1 MADNATKQDIRFAT
15 FNTSLNR
22 DTAGKLITDLS
33 TPDNEQAQAVAEI
46 IQRTNPDVLLLNEF
60 DYDRNGEAISNFK
73 NNYLEVSQ
81 NGIDAVD
88 YPYVYLAPSNTG
100 IASGFDL
107 NNDGT
112 VGTTEGT
119 FDLANDAFGFGTFP
133 GQYGMV
139 LLSKYPIVEDEVR
152 TFQNFLWKDMPNGF
166 LTNDSSS
173 EKLDDF
179 YSSEEIDILRLSSK
193 SHWDIPV
200 NVNGEIIH
208 VLASHPTPPVF
219 DGEEDR
225 NGKRNHDEIRFW
237 ADYITPGEG
246 DYIYDDNDNKGGLN
260 SNAKFV
266 IMGDQNADPND
277 GDSRDNAILQL
288 LDNPQINTNVTPSS
302 EGGVDAANRQGGVN
316 ENHTGNPAF
325 DTADFNDET
334 SGNLRVDYVLPSEN
348 LKIEDA
354 GVFWTTDEDPLFNL
368 TGDFPFPSSDHRLVY
383 TDIDLSTVDMTNQ
396 NRKTV
401 TNVSFL
407 GETSFQTGLDF
418 NGTEVGGLSGIAYDP
433 SKNVYYSLS
442 DDRSTI
448 NPARFY
454 TLDINL
460 SDGKLDS
467 GDITFNGVTTLQDA
481 SGNPFAEGS
490 LDPEGIALT
499 QEGNLYISS
508 EGDANNSI
516 NPFVNQFSLQGR
528 QLSELPIPEKFNIGN
543 NSGIRNNAAF
553 ESLTIT
559 PNQRYLYTATENA
572 LIQDGAAADVG
583 QESLSRIIKYDLT
596 TGQPVG
602 EFVYQVGEVAEAPD
616 SDDAFRTNGLV
627 ELLATDN
634 NGTLL
639 ALERSFTAGKGNT
652 VKLYEVQTQGALD
665 VSSQN
670 NLINELDEAENVP
683 FEIDPAVQKRL
694 LVDFADLGIA
704 PDNLEGLALGPQLED
719 GNQSLIV
726 VSDNNFS
733 PTQTTQFIG
742 LGLDFKTTPA
752 VLPKLETPGVV
763 NVEGVENAIAGDADD
778 PAIWVNPNDS
788 GESIVIGT
796 LKDGGLA
803 TFNLQGET
811 QQIISPAEFGEQ
823 RYNNVDIIYN
833 FPLASMM
840 VGAESKVDLAIAS
853 DRANDTL
860 AIFTISENGELEKL
874 STPQLD
880 NPDFSIFGEDDTE
893 ATAYGLAT
901 YTSPDNG
908 KSYVFVTQAD
918 GNKVAQLELTSKL
931 GPADEQLIEA
941 EVVRTLELPIPE
953 GGEAEDGQAEGIVVD
968 QELGFLYVAMEDGA
982 GILKFSA
989 APEASSEFT
998 VVQPSQEQ
1006 ADLQKVPFTDFITFG
1021 DSLADVGN
1029 LFAATQ
1035 LISPTPPSPPYDDGR
1050 FSNGEL
1056 VPEIIAKQLGFSAS
1070 TPSLAGGNNYAF
1082 GTAESGSGFSD
1093 EGFPNV
1099 GEQISAYLLVDE
1111 PTATDVFFI
1120 TAGSNNF
1127 FPDMNAET
1135 TAENIDTPQS
1145 ALQGLTENITTLA
1158 QAGAENFII
1167 PNLLALGTVPFAK
1180 AAGINDA
1187 LNTASTEFNTLF
1199 DPKLDELEDQLGINI
1214 IELDVAGEIAKI
1226 RANPSEFGLT
1236 NVDDPALNTTTGAV
1250 VPNPDEYFWWDEFHP
1265 TAAAYSLIARGLADE
1280 IPETQ
1285 FAATNVSPLVPDI
1298 EGLSIYYSDDGTGYL
1313 IANSQGDS
1321 SYAVFSREG
1330 TNEYLGSF
1338 VVGDNNGIDQVNE
1351 SDGLDIVN
1359 VGLGSEFPNGLLVLQ
1374 DGANDPQFVVEDE
1387 EELENASTNFKFVDW
1402 KEVAQ
1407 AFDNPLTID
1416 TQSYNPRN
1424 PQAQSLVNGIASGDT
1439 TQKSTVLWARSTF
1452 PGEVT
1457 FEYSTDSE
1465 FNSVIATVTANVDN
1479 INVPVKVE
1487 IEDLTPGTEYY
1498 YRVTDAAG
1506 DRAVGE
1512 FETAAEVGTRNGLRF
1527 GVSGDWRGELAPYP
1541 VISNV
1546 PDRDLAFFVEHGD
1559 TIYADDAS
1567 PAVLNEDGT
1576 PKQQAE
1582 TIEEYR
1588 AKHNEVYSNRF
1599 GKNTWADLRSS
1610 TSILATIDDHE
1621 VTNDFAGG
1629 ADASTD
1635 DRFAETSGLINDTQ
1649 LYETG
1654 LQAFQEYNPLR
1665 DDFYGDVGDELF
1677 DGERKLYRYNTYG
1690 SDAATFTVDTRS
1702 FRDEELEASDFT
1714 DPADVARV
1722 LNESLT
1728 LDRTLLGEVQL
1739 SELKQDLL
1747 KAQADGIT
1755 WKFINIPEPIQNI
1768 FPGVNVDAYEGYGKE
1783 RTELLKFIES
1793 SNIDNVVFIAADV
1806 HTTFVNNL
1814 TYQEEP
1820 SGEQIATDI
1829 FEITTGAVA
1838 YERPTGEFLAD
1849 LFLAQNPQ
1857 QKAFY
1862 DSLPVAPDTDSDIN
1876 DKDDFVKKA
1885 IDDNLLTPL
1894 GFDPLGLDNNLP
1906 QAEGL
1911 IDATLLEGDYFVGH
1925 SYAWSEFDIDKET
1938 QALTVTTYGIDSYTE
1953 AELLANPD
1961 EIANLTPQV
1970 VSKFVVNPQEVVDSP
1985 ELPPQTINFIDTS
1998 NKDANG
2004 NEIELIDLTAFAG
2017 RTVTASFEINREAD
2031 YDNNVYFYK
2040 VDNANGEIGSLAPDA
2055 SGYLQAALNNVINL
2069 SQALTTDDEQTTT
2082 GMLEITG
2089 GDILGIAIVAD
2100 GTLVEAQNSLD
2111 RVEGVYFSYIGANTD
2126 SGDFDHIIFE
2136 DGMFKFEDLA
2146 NGGDKDFNDIEIKME
2161 FSA

>member
-1 MADNATKQDIRFAT
+1 MVDSQNKQDIRFAT
-15 FNTSLNR
+15 FNASLNR
-22 DTAGKLITDLS
+22 DSAGELITDLS
-33 TPDNEQAQAVAEI
+33 TPDNEQAKAVAEI

-60 DYDRNGEAISNFK
+60 DYDENENAITNFK
-73 NNYLEVSQ
+73 KNYLEVSQ
-81 NGIDAVD
+81 NGVDAVD
-88 YPYVYLAPSNTG
+88 YPFVYLAPSNTG

-112 VGTTEGT
+112 VG
-119 FDLANDAFGFGTFP
+119 DANDAFGFGTFP

-139 LLSKYPIVEDEVR
+139 LLSKYPIVSDQVR

-166 LTNDSSS
+166 LSNDSTN
-173 EKLDDF
+173 EKLSDF
-179 YSSEEIDILRLSSK
+179 YSSEEIDVLRLSSK

-200 NVNGEIIH
+200 NVNGEIVH

-266 IMGDQNADPND
+266 IMGDKNADPND
-277 GDSRDNAILQL
+277 GDSKDNAILQL
-288 LDNPQINTNVTPSS
+288 LDNPQINTSVTPSS
-302 EGGVDAANRQGGVN
+302 EGGTDAANRQGGVN
-316 ENHTGNPAF
+316 QNHTGNPAF

-334 SGNLRVDYVLPSEN
+334 SGNLRVDYVLPSQN
-348 LKIEDA
+348 LTIEDA
-354 GVFWTTDEDPLFNL
+354 GVFWTTNQDPLFNL
-368 TGDFPFPSSDHRLVY
+368 IGDFPFPSSDHRLVY
-383 TDIDLSTVDMTNQ
+383 TDIDLSSIDIANQ
-396 NRKTV
+396 NRKSV

-418 NGTEVGGLSGIAYDP
+418 NGTEVGGLSGIAYHP
-433 SKNVYYSLS
+433 SKNLYYALS
-442 DDRSTI
+442 DDRSS
-448 NPARFY
+448 NARFY
-454 TLDINL
+454 SLDINL

-481 SGNPFAEGS
+481 SGNAFADGS
-490 LDPEGIALT
+490 LDPEGIVLT
-499 QEGNLYISS
+499 DSGNLFISS
-508 EGDANNSI
+508 EGDANQLI
-516 NPFVNQFSLQGR
+516 NPFVNQFSLQGK
-528 QLSELPIPEKFNIGN
+528 QLSELPIPIKFLPTEDKT
-543 NSGIRNNAAF
+543 SGIRNNAAF

-572 LIQDGAAADVG
+572 LYQDGAAADVN

-602 EFVYQVGEVAEAPD
+602 EFVYEVGEVAVAPD
-616 SDDAFRTNGLV
+616 SNDDFRTNGLV

-639 ALERSFTAGKGNT
+639 SLERSFTAGKGNT
-652 VKLYEVQTQGALD
+652 IKLYEVQTQGALD

-670 NLINELDEAENVP
+670 DLFNEAENQA
-683 FEIDPAVQKRL
+683 FEIDPAVDKRL
-694 LVDFADLGIA
+694 LVDFADLGIT
-704 PDNLEGLALGPQLED
+704 PDNLEGLALGPQLEN
-719 GNQSLIV
+719 GSQSLIV

-733 PTQTTQFIG
+733 DTQATQFIA

-752 VLPKLETPGVV
+752 VLPTVETPYTIDDEEAP
-763 NVEGVENAIAGDADD
+763 EGVLAGDSDD
-778 PAIWVNPNDS
+778 PAIWINPKNS

-811 QQIISPAEFGEQ
+811 QQIISAPNFGEQ
-823 RYNNVDIIYN
+823 PLFGENLKPKEFGDSRFNNVDLIYN
-833 FPLASMM
+833 FPLASMII
-840 VGAESKVDLAIAS
+840 GAESKVDLAIAS
-853 DRANDTL
+853 DRANDSL
-860 AIFTISENGELEKL
+860 AIFSISESGQLQKFR
-874 STPQLD
+874 TPQLD
-880 NPDFSIFGEDDTE
+880 NPDFSIFGVDDSE

-901 YTSPDNG
+901 YTSPVSG

-941 EVVRTLELPIPE
+941 EVVRTLELPIPT
-953 GGEAEDGQAEGIVVD
+953 GDAEDSQSEGIVVD
-968 QELGFLYVAMEDGA
+968 QELGFLYVALEDEV
-982 GILKFSA
+982 GIVKFSA
-989 APEASSEFT
+989 EPDGGSDFT
-998 VVQPSQEQ
+998 VVQAVD
-1006 ADLQKVPFTDFITFG
+1006 AD
-1021 DSLADVGN
+1021 
-1029 LFAATQ
+1029 
-1035 LISPTPPSPPYDDGR
+1035 
-1050 FSNGEL
+1050 
-1056 VPEIIAKQLGFSAS
+1056 
-1070 TPSLAGGNNYAF
+1070 
-1082 GTAESGSGFSD
+1082 
-1093 EGFPNV
+1093 
-1099 GEQISAYLLVDE
+1099 YLE
-1111 PTATDVFFI
+1111 
-1120 TAGSNNF
+1120 
-1127 FPDMNAET
+1127 
-1135 TAENIDTPQS
+1135 
-1145 ALQGLTENITTLA
+1145 
-1158 QAGAENFII
+1158 
-1167 PNLLALGTVPFAK
+1167 
-1180 AAGINDA
+1180 
-1187 LNTASTEFNTLF
+1187 
-1199 DPKLDELEDQLGINI
+1199 
-1214 IELDVAGEIAKI
+1214 
-1226 RANPSEFGLT
+1226 
-1236 NVDDPALNTTTGAV
+1236 
-1250 VPNPDEYFWWDEFHP
+1250 
-1265 TAAAYSLIARGLADE
+1265 
-1280 IPETQ
+1280 
-1285 FAATNVSPLVPDI
+1285 PDI
-1298 EGLSIYYSDDGTGYL
+1298 EGLSIYYGADGTGYL

-1330 TNEYLGSF
+1330 ANEYLGSF

-1351 SDGLDIVN
+1351 SDGLDIIN
-1359 VGLGSEFPNGLLVLQ
+1359 VPLGSEFPNGLLVVQ

-1387 EELENASTNFKFVDW
+1387 EELENASTNFKFV
-1402 KEVAQ
+1402 
-1407 AFDNPLTID
+1407 PLENLEILNLD
-1416 TQSYNPRN
+1416 TNSYNPRN
-1424 PQAQSLVNGIASGDT
+1424 PQPQSLVNGIASGDT
-1439 TQKSTVLWARSTF
+1439 TQNSTVLWARSTF
-1452 PGEVT
+1452 RGEVS
-1457 FEYSTDSE
+1457 FEYSTDAN
-1465 FNSVIATVTANVDN
+1465 FNSVIGTVTKNVDN
-1479 INVPVKVE
+1479 INVPVKVQ
-1487 IEDLTPGTEYY
+1487 IEGLTAGTEYY

-1506 DRAVGE
+1506 DRAFGE
-1512 FETAAEVGTRNGLRF
+1512 FETAAAAGTRNGLRF

-1541 VISNV
+1541 VISNA
-1546 PDRDLAFFVEHGD
+1546 PERNLAFFVEHGD

-1567 PAVLNEDGT
+1567 PAVLNADGT

-1588 AKHNEVYSNRF
+1588 AKHNEVYSSRF

-1677 DGERKLYRYNTYG
+1677 NEERKLYRYNTYG

-1702 FRDEELEASDFT
+1702 FRDQELVASDFT
-1714 DPADVARV
+1714 DPDDVARV

-1739 SELKQDLL
+1739 SELKQDLV

-1793 SNIDNVVFIAADV
+1793 NNIENVVFIAADV
-1806 HTTFVNNL
+1806 HTTFVNNI

-1820 SGEQIATDI
+1820 FGEQIATDI

-1925 SYAWSEFDIDKET
+1925 SYAWSEFDIDKDT

-1953 AELLANPD
+1953 AELLANPE
-1961 EIANLTPQV
+1961 EIANLTPKV
-1970 VSKFVVNPQEVVDSP
+1970 VSKFVVNPKEIIDIQ
-1985 ELPPQTINFIDTS
+1985 ELPPQTINPININ
-1998 NKDANG
+1998 NKDADG
-2004 NEIELIDLTAFAG
+2004 NEIELIDLTGYAG
-2017 RTVTASFEINREAD
+2017 KTVTASFEINREAD
-2031 YDNNVYFYK
+2031 YNNVYFYK
-2040 VDNANGEIGSLAPDA
+2040 VDNANGEIGSLAPNA
-2055 SGYLQAALNNVINL
+2055 SGYLQAALNNIVNTN
-2069 SQALTTDDEQTTT
+2069 QALTTADEQGAT
-2082 GMLEITG
+2082 GTLDILG

-2100 GTLVEAQNSLD
+2100 ETLEQAQSNINS
-2111 RVEGVYFSYIGANTD
+2111 VEGVYLSYMKANTD
-2126 SGDFDHIIFE
+2126 SRNFDHTIFE
-2136 DGMFKFEDLA
+2136 DNTFKFEDLV
-2146 NGGDKDFNDIEIKME
+2146 NGGDEDLNHIEIKME

>member
-1 MADNATKQDIRFAT
+1 MADNVIKQNVRFAT
-15 FNTSLNR
+15 FNVALNR
-22 DTAGKLITDLS
+22 DSAGKLITDLS
-33 TPDNEQAQAVAEI
+33 TPDNQQAKAVAEI
-46 IQRTNPDVLLLNEF
+46 IQRTNPDILLLNEF
-60 DYDRNGEAISNFK
+60 DYDADGEAISNFK

-81 NGIDAVD
+81 NGVNAVD

-139 LLSKYPIVEDEVR
+139 VLSKYPIVEDQVR

-166 LTNDSSS
+166 LTNDSSDN
-173 EKLDDF
+173 KLSDF
-179 YSSEEIDILRLSSK
+179 YSSDEIDVLRLSSK

-260 SNAKFV
+260 SNAKFI

-288 LDNPQINTNVTPSS
+288 LDNPLINTSVTPSS
-302 EGGVDAANRQGGVN
+302 QGGIDAANRQGGVN
-316 ENHTGNPAF
+316 ESHTGNPAF

-383 TDIDLSTVDMTNQ
+383 TGINLSSVDMTNQ
-396 NRKTV
+396 NRQTV
-401 TNVSFL
+401 TNVFFL

-418 NGTEVGGLSGIAYDP
+418 NGTEVGGLSGIAYDA
-433 SKNVYYSLS
+433 SKDVYYALS

-454 TLDINL
+454 TLDIDLTDSN
-460 SDGKLDS
+460 LDS

-481 SGNPFAEGS
+481 SGNAFPNGS

-508 EGDANNSI
+508 EGDANNFI

-528 QLSELPIPEKFNIGN
+528 QLSELPIPEKFNVAN

-596 TGQPVG
+596 TGQPVK
-602 EFVYQVGEVAEAPD
+602 EFVYEVGEVAEAPD
-616 SDDAFRTNGLV
+616 SEIDLRTNGLV

-683 FEIDPAVQKRL
+683 FEIDPAVEKRL

-733 PTQTTQFIG
+733 PIQTTQFIA
-742 LGLDFKTTPA
+742 LGLDFQTTPA
-752 VLPKLETPGVV
+752 VLPKLETPSIV

-778 PAIWVNPNDS
+778 PAIWVNPENPD
-788 GESIVIGT
+788 ESIVIGT

-803 TFNLQGET
+803 TFNLQGEVE
-811 QQIISPAEFGEQ
+811 QIIAPAEFGQQ

-833 FPLASMM
+833 FPLASMIM
-840 VGAESKVDLAIAS
+840 GAESKVDLAVVS
-853 DRANDTL
+853 DRENDTL
-860 AIFTISENGELEKL
+860 AIFSISENGQLEKL

-880 NPDFSIFGEDDTE
+880 NPDFSIFGVDDTE

-901 YTSPDNG
+901 YTSPDTG
-908 KSYVFVTQAD
+908 KNYVFVTQAD
-918 GNKVAQLELTSKL
+918 GNKVAQLELTSRL

-953 GGEAEDGQAEGIVVD
+953 DGEAEDGQAEGIVVD

-989 APEASSEFT
+989 APEAGSDFT
-998 VVQPSQEQ
+998 VVATSQEQ
-1006 ADLQKVPFTDFITFG
+1006 TDLQQVPFSNFIAFG
-1021 DSLADVGN
+1021 DSTTDVGN
-1029 LFAATQ
+1029 VFLATERAFP
-1035 LISPTPPSPPYDDGR
+1035 SSPPYFNGR
-1050 FSNGEL
+1050 FSNGPLIPEL
-1056 VPEIIAKQLGFSAS
+1056 LAEEIGLSAS
-1070 TPSLAGGNNYAF
+1070 TPFLAGGTNYAF
-1082 GTAESGSGFSD
+1082 GGAELGTGD
-1093 EGFPNV
+1093 DGGEPRI
-1099 GEQISAYLLVDE
+1099 GEQINLYLQTDA
-1111 PTATDVFFI
+1111 PTATDLFFI
-1120 TAGSNNF
+1120 SGGGNSIFPNLDLTPEELLNNI
-1127 FPDMNAET
+1127 PEEVDVLVE
-1135 TAENIDTPQS
+1135 E
-1145 ALQGLTENITTLA
+1145 LLGHITTLA
-1158 QAGAENFII
+1158 NAGAEHFVIANIV
-1167 PNLLALGTVPFAK
+1167 PLGTTPLITN
-1180 AAGINDA
+1180 AGISN
-1187 LNTASTEFNTLF
+1187 EFNTAVTEYNNLL
-1199 DPKLDELEDQLGINI
+1199 DPKLDDLENQLGINI
-1214 IELDVAGEIAKI
+1214 YELDVADEFTKLLENPSDFGFTDSTNLALEAFA
-1226 RANPSEFGLT
+1226 ANPQTDTSQFL
-1236 NVDDPALNTTTGAV
+1236 
-1250 VPNPDEYFWWDEFHP
+1250 WWDRVHP
-1265 TAAAYSLIARGLADE
+1265 TGTAYSILADALADD
-1280 IPETQ
+1280 IPQGTTQ

-1298 EGLSIYYSDDGTGYL
+1298 EGLSIYYGDDGTGYL

-1402 KEVAQ
+1402 QQVASS
-1407 AFDNPLTID
+1407 FENSLTID
-1416 TQSYNPRN
+1416 TDSYNPRN
-1424 PQAQSLVNGIASGDT
+1424 
-1439 TQKSTVLWARSTF
+1439 TQEITSQ
-1452 PGEVT
+1452 
-1457 FEYSTDSE
+1457 
-1465 FNSVIATVTANVDN
+1465 N
-1479 INVPVKVE
+1479 INP
-1487 IEDLTPGTEYY
+1487 I
-1498 YRVTDAAG
+1498 
-1506 DRAVGE
+1506 
-1512 FETAAEVGTRNGLRF
+1512 N
-1527 GVSGDWRGELAPYP
+1527 
-1541 VISNV
+1541 
-1546 PDRDLAFFVEHGD
+1546 
-1559 TIYADDAS
+1559 TI
-1567 PAVLNEDGT
+1567 
-1576 PKQQAE
+1576 
-1582 TIEEYR
+1582 
-1588 AKHNEVYSNRF
+1588 
-1599 GKNTWADLRSS
+1599 
-1610 TSILATIDDHE
+1610 
-1621 VTNDFAGG
+1621 
-1629 ADASTD
+1629 
-1635 DRFAETSGLINDTQ
+1635 
-1649 LYETG
+1649 
-1654 LQAFQEYNPLR
+1654 
-1665 DDFYGDVGDELF
+1665 
-1677 DGERKLYRYNTYG
+1677 
-1690 SDAATFTVDTRS
+1690 
-1702 FRDEELEASDFT
+1702 
-1714 DPADVARV
+1714 
-1722 LNESLT
+1722 
-1728 LDRTLLGEVQL
+1728 
-1739 SELKQDLL
+1739 
-1747 KAQADGIT
+1747 
-1755 WKFINIPEPIQNI
+1755 
-1768 FPGVNVDAYEGYGKE
+1768 
-1783 RTELLKFIES
+1783 
-1793 SNIDNVVFIAADV
+1793 
-1806 HTTFVNNL
+1806 
-1814 TYQEEP
+1814 
-1820 SGEQIATDI
+1820 
-1829 FEITTGAVA
+1829 
-1838 YERPTGEFLAD
+1838 
-1849 LFLAQNPQ
+1849 
-1857 QKAFY
+1857 
-1862 DSLPVAPDTDSDIN
+1862 
-1876 DKDDFVKKA
+1876 
-1885 IDDNLLTPL
+1885 
-1894 GFDPLGLDNNLP
+1894 
-1906 QAEGL
+1906 
-1911 IDATLLEGDYFVGH
+1911 
-1925 SYAWSEFDIDKET
+1925 
-1938 QALTVTTYGIDSYTE
+1938 
-1953 AELLANPD
+1953 
-1961 EIANLTPQV
+1961 
-1970 VSKFVVNPQEVVDSP
+1970 
-1985 ELPPQTINFIDTS
+1985 

-2004 NEIELIDLTAFAG
+2004 NEIELIDLTAFANQ
-2017 RTVTASFEINREAD
+2017 TVTASFEINREAD
-2031 YDNNVYFYK
+2031 YNNNVYFYK
-2040 VDNANGEIGSLAPDA
+2040 VDNTNGEIGSLAPNA
-2055 SGYLQAALNNVINL
+2055 SGYLQAALNNVINP
-2069 SQALTTDDEQTTT
+2069 SQALTTNDEQTTT
-2082 GMLEITG
+2082 GTLEITG

-2100 GTLVEAQNSLD
+2100 GTASEAASNLD
-2111 RVEGVYFSYIGANTD
+2111 SVEGVYLSYIGANTD
-2126 SGDFDHIIFE
+2126 GGDFDHIIFE

-2146 NGGDKDFNDIEIKME
+2146 NGGDEDFNDMEIKME

>member
-22 DTAGKLITDLS
+22 DSAGKLITDLS
-33 TPDNEQAQAVAEI
+33 TPDNEQAKAVAEI

-60 DYDRNGEAISNFK
+60 DYDRNGEAIANFK

-81 NGIDAVD
+81 NGVNAVD

-112 VGTTEGT
+112 IGTTEGT

-166 LTNDSSS
+166 LSNDSSN

-179 YSSEEIDILRLSSK
+179 YSSEEIDVLRLSSK
-193 SHWDIPV
+193 SHWDVPV
-200 NVNGEIIH
+200 NVNGEIVH

-246 DYIYDDNDNKGGLN
+246 DYIYDDNNSNGGLN

-288 LDNPQINTNVTPSS
+288 LDNPQINTSVTPSS
-302 EGGVDAANRQGGVN
+302 QGGTDAANRQGGVN
-316 ENHTGNPAF
+316 ESHTGNPAF

-334 SGNLRVDYVLPSEN
+334 SGNLRVDYVLPSRN
-348 LKIEDA
+348 LKIDDA
-354 GVFWTTDEDPLFNL
+354 DVFWTTDEDPLFNL
-368 TGDFPFPSSDHRLVY
+368 IGDFPFPSSDHRLVY
-383 TDIDLSTVDMTNQ
+383 TDIDLSSVDMTNQ
-396 NRKTV
+396 NRQTV

-418 NGTEVGGLSGIAYDP
+418 NGTQVGGLSGIAYDP
-433 SKNVYYSLS
+433 SKGVYYALS

-481 SGNPFAEGS
+481 SGNAFADGS

-499 QEGNLYISS
+499 QGNLYISS
-508 EGDANNSI
+508 EGDASNVNSPI

-528 QLSELPIPEKFNIGN
+528 QLSELPIPEKFNVGD

-602 EFVYQVGEVAEAPD
+602 EFVYEVGEVAIAPD
-616 SDDAFRTNGLV
+616 SENAFRTNGLV

-670 NLINELDEAENVP
+670 DLFNEAENAA

-719 GNQSLIV
+719 GSQSLIV
-726 VSDNNFS
+726 VSDNNFL
-733 PTQTTQFIG
+733 PIQTTQFIA

-763 NVEGVENAIAGDADD
+763 NVENVENAIAGDADD

-803 TFNLQGET
+803 TFNLQGEVE
-811 QQIISPAEFGEQ
+811 QIIAPAEFGQQ

-833 FPLASMM
+833 FPLASMII
-840 VGAESKVDLAIAS
+840 GAESKVDLAVVS

-860 AIFTISENGELEKL
+860 AIFSISENGQLSKL

-880 NPDFSIFGEDDTE
+880 NPDFSIFGEDDGE

-941 EVVRTLELPIPE
+941 EVVRTLELPLPE

-989 APEASSEFT
+989 APEASSDFT
-998 VVQPSQEQ
+998 VVATSQEQ

-1029 LFAATQ
+1029 VFFATQ
-1035 LISPTPPSPPYDDGR
+1035 GTQPPSPPYDNGR

-1070 TPSLAGGNNYAF
+1070 TPSLEGGNNYAF

-1127 FPDMNAET
+1127 FPDMNAEN
-1135 TAENIDTPQS
+1135 TAENIDTPLS

-1158 QAGAENFII
+1158 QAGAKNFII
-1167 PNLLALGTVPFAK
+1167 PNAAPLGTLPFAN
-1180 AAGINDA
+1180 AAGINNA
-1187 LNTASTEFNTLF
+1187 LNTASTQFNTLL
-1199 DPKLDELEDQLGINI
+1199 DPKLDELEGELGINI

-1236 NVDDPALNTTTGAV
+1236 NVDDPALNTATGAV
-1250 VPNPDEYFWWDEFHP
+1250 VPNPDEYFWWDGIHP
-1265 TAAAYSLIARGLADE
+1265 TTAAYNLVAQGLADE
-1280 IPETQ
+1280 IPELQ

-1298 EGLSIYYSDDGTGYL
+1298 EGLSIYYGDDGTGYL
-1313 IANSQGDS
+1313 IAN
-1321 SYAVFSREG
+1321 
-1330 TNEYLGSF
+1330 
-1338 VVGDNNGIDQVNE
+1338 
-1351 SDGLDIVN
+1351 
-1359 VGLGSEFPNGLLVLQ
+1359 
-1374 DGANDPQFVVEDE
+1374 
-1387 EELENASTNFKFVDW
+1387 
-1402 KEVAQ
+1402 
-1407 AFDNPLTID
+1407 
-1416 TQSYNPRN
+1416 
-1424 PQAQSLVNGIASGDT
+1424 
-1439 TQKSTVLWARSTF
+1439 
-1452 PGEVT
+1452 
-1457 FEYSTDSE
+1457 
-1465 FNSVIATVTANVDN
+1465 
-1479 INVPVKVE
+1479 
-1487 IEDLTPGTEYY
+1487 
-1498 YRVTDAAG
+1498 
-1506 DRAVGE
+1506 
-1512 FETAAEVGTRNGLRF
+1512 
-1527 GVSGDWRGELAPYP
+1527 
-1541 VISNV
+1541 
-1546 PDRDLAFFVEHGD
+1546 
-1559 TIYADDAS
+1559 
-1567 PAVLNEDGT
+1567 
-1576 PKQQAE
+1576 
-1582 TIEEYR
+1582 
-1588 AKHNEVYSNRF
+1588 
-1599 GKNTWADLRSS
+1599 
-1610 TSILATIDDHE
+1610 
-1621 VTNDFAGG
+1621 
-1629 ADASTD
+1629 
-1635 DRFAETSGLINDTQ
+1635 
-1649 LYETG
+1649 
-1654 LQAFQEYNPLR
+1654 
-1665 DDFYGDVGDELF
+1665 
-1677 DGERKLYRYNTYG
+1677 
-1690 SDAATFTVDTRS
+1690 
-1702 FRDEELEASDFT
+1702 
-1714 DPADVARV
+1714 
-1722 LNESLT
+1722 
-1728 LDRTLLGEVQL
+1728 
-1739 SELKQDLL
+1739 
-1747 KAQADGIT
+1747 
-1755 WKFINIPEPIQNI
+1755 
-1768 FPGVNVDAYEGYGKE
+1768 
-1783 RTELLKFIES
+1783 
-1793 SNIDNVVFIAADV
+1793 
-1806 HTTFVNNL
+1806 
-1814 TYQEEP
+1814 
-1820 SGEQIATDI
+1820 
-1829 FEITTGAVA
+1829 
-1838 YERPTGEFLAD
+1838 
-1849 LFLAQNPQ
+1849 
-1857 QKAFY
+1857 
-1862 DSLPVAPDTDSDIN
+1862 
-1876 DKDDFVKKA
+1876 
-1885 IDDNLLTPL
+1885 
-1894 GFDPLGLDNNLP
+1894 
-1906 QAEGL
+1906 
-1911 IDATLLEGDYFVGH
+1911 
-1925 SYAWSEFDIDKET
+1925 
-1938 QALTVTTYGIDSYTE
+1938 
-1953 AELLANPD
+1953 
-1961 EIANLTPQV
+1961 
-1970 VSKFVVNPQEVVDSP
+1970 
-1985 ELPPQTINFIDTS
+1985 
-1998 NKDANG
+1998 
-2004 NEIELIDLTAFAG
+2004 
-2017 RTVTASFEINREAD
+2017 
-2031 YDNNVYFYK
+2031 
-2040 VDNANGEIGSLAPDA
+2040 
-2055 SGYLQAALNNVINL
+2055 
-2069 SQALTTDDEQTTT
+2069 
-2082 GMLEITG
+2082 
-2089 GDILGIAIVAD
+2089 
-2100 GTLVEAQNSLD
+2100 
-2111 RVEGVYFSYIGANTD
+2111 
-2126 SGDFDHIIFE
+2126 
-2136 DGMFKFEDLA
+2136 
-2146 NGGDKDFNDIEIKME
+2146 
-2161 FSA
+2161 